1 MFEHTPLRVV
11 IFGATGTVGGG
22 ALLECL
28 DSPAIGDVLCVVR
41 RPTGRTNPK
50 LTELIHRDFTDF
62 SAVATTLAGF
72 DACFWCIGIPVAGTT
87 EERYT
92 EITHDY
98 TVAAARV
105 LREQSPGLRFVFVSG
120 AGADE
125 TGQGRTMWARV
136 KGRTE
141 NDILNM
147 GFAGAVVFRPGMI
160 VPQRG
165 IRHSVRLYGLLTSI
179 SR

>member
-1 MFEHTPLRVV
+1 MFEHKPLRVV
-11 IFGATGTVGGG
+11 IFGATGTVGSG

-28 DSPAIGDVLCVVR
+28 DSPVIGDVLCVVR
-41 RPTGRTNPK
+41 RPTGRTHAK
-50 LTELIHRDFTDF
+50 LTELIHSDFTDF
-62 SAVATTLAGF
+62 SAVASTLAGF
-72 DACFWCIGIPVAGTT
+72 DACFWCVGIPVAGAT

-136 KGRTE
+136 K
-141 NDILNM
+141 
-147 GFAGAVVFRPGMI
+147 
-160 VPQRG
+160 
-165 IRHSVRLYGLLTSI
+165 
-179 SR
+179 